1 MTLLINSLLL
11 LLCIFAT
18 EVLSLSRTQKQLE
31 FSIED
36 VTKVDTYIY
45 KKKKCDDFECLL
57 YSGPSD

>member
-18 EVLSLSRTQKQLE
+18 EVLSLSRTQKELE

-36 VTKVDTYIY
+36 VTKVDTFIG
-45 KKKKCDDFECLL
+45 KKMTLSVTVVL

>member
-36 VTKVDTYIY
+36 VTKVDTFIG
-45 KKKKCDDFECLL
+45 KKCDDFECRIIFRAI
-57 YSGPSD
+57 

>member
-18 EVLSLSRTQKQLE
+18 EVLSLSRTQKELE

-36 VTKVDTYIY
+36 VTKVDTKTEYDAF
-45 KKKKCDDFECLL
+45 KCLL

>member
-36 VTKVDTYIY
+36 VTKVDTFIR
-45 KKKKCDDFECLL
+45 KVCDYFECLSVYYIL
-57 YSGPSD
+57 RAI